1 MKAKAPNFCEN
12 LIYLEL
18 EGSSQWPQNVNA
30 IRKLRAAY
38 HIRLGDLLT
47 NKFKIK
53 SAVGDDGMS
62 VVSRVGNFIFK
73 LVTVYKREAQI
84 MKEYIC
90 PKTGEFSITTSGNRL
105 NIDHILILGILQ
117 IRDNS
122 RSDSAELET
131 VIKPQ
136 LSLVLSKLNPVQ
148 MSVCRL
154 VRKWL
159 SAHMLTNQIEALT
172 SDLIVHLALN
182 GSDCGSQVNG
192 FYKTLHFIASKSTK
206 LKCGASS

>member
-1 MKAKAPNFCEN
+1 MVLYIFRLSFVVSFFNSTLNIKPHKAITTHQPKAAYQPNVDVPEMKAKAPNFCEN

-53 SAVGDDGMS
+53 SAIGDDGMS
-62 VVSRVGNFIFK
+62 VLSRVGNFIFK

-90 PKTGEFSITTSGNRL
+90 PKTGTISVDRS
-105 NIDHILILGILQ
+105 LILLVHSRYTPNSRQFQ
-117 IRDNS
+117 IRF
-122 RSDSAELET
+122 
-131 VIKPQ
+131 
-136 LSLVLSKLNPVQ
+136 
-148 MSVCRL
+148 
-154 VRKWL
+154 
-159 SAHMLTNQIEALT
+159 
-172 SDLIVHLALN
+172 
-182 GSDCGSQVNG
+182 CGTRNC
-192 FYKTLHFIASKSTK
+192 Y
-206 LKCGASS
+206 

>member
-1 MKAKAPNFCEN
+1 MITILSISEILKSEIAENEIRAQEYKDITEAYNQLEQVLRDLELSVPLKIQQCSPISSSLRGTQTITSKAITTHQPKAAYQPNVDVPEMKAKAPNFCEN

-90 PKTGEFSITTSGNRL
+90 PKTGNFS
-105 NIDHILILGILQ
+105 
-117 IRDNS
+117 
-122 RSDSAELET
+122 
-131 VIKPQ
+131 
-136 LSLVLSKLNPVQ
+136 
-148 MSVCRL
+148 
-154 VRKWL
+154 
-159 SAHMLTNQIEALT
+159 
-172 SDLIVHLALN
+172 
-182 GSDCGSQVNG
+182 
-192 FYKTLHFIASKSTK
+192 
-206 LKCGASS
+206 

>member
-1 MKAKAPNFCEN
+1 MRAQEYKDITDAYNQLEQVLRDPELSVPLKIQQCSPISSSLRGTQTITSKAITTHQPKAAYQPNVDVPEMKAKAPNFCEN

-90 PKTGEFSITTSGNRL
+90 PKTGKFFITTSVDRL
-105 NIDHILILGILQ
+105 SIDI
-117 IRDNS
+117 
-122 RSDSAELET
+122 
-131 VIKPQ
+131 
-136 LSLVLSKLNPVQ
+136 
-148 MSVCRL
+148 
-154 VRKWL
+154 
-159 SAHMLTNQIEALT
+159 
-172 SDLIVHLALN
+172 
-182 GSDCGSQVNG
+182 
-192 FYKTLHFIASKSTK
+192 
-206 LKCGASS
+206 SSF

>member
-90 PKTGEFSITTSGNRL
+90 PKTGRF
-105 NIDHILILGILQ
+105 LI
-117 IRDNS
+117 IR
-122 RSDSAELET
+122 
-131 VIKPQ
+131 
-136 LSLVLSKLNPVQ
+136 
-148 MSVCRL
+148 
-154 VRKWL
+154 
-159 SAHMLTNQIEALT
+159 
-172 SDLIVHLALN
+172 
-182 GSDCGSQVNG
+182 
-192 FYKTLHFIASKSTK
+192 
-206 LKCGASS
+206 

>member
-18 EGSSQWPQNVNA
+18 EGSSQWPQNVDA

-62 VVSRVGNFIFK
+62 VVSRVGNYIFK

-84 MKEYIC
+84 MKEFIC
-90 PKTGEFSITTSGNRL
+90 PKT
-105 NIDHILILGILQ
+105 GILQ

-131 VIKPQ
+131 VIKPFYYHFEPMFP
-136 LSLVLSKLNPVQ
+136 LYMIYSMMILNLFVDFYQ
-148 MSVCRL
+148 MIRYL
-154 VRKWL
+154 
-159 SAHMLTNQIEALT
+159 
-172 SDLIVHLALN
+172 
-182 GSDCGSQVNG
+182 
-192 FYKTLHFIASKSTK
+192 
-206 LKCGASS
+206 